1 MSAVQIETSRSANRL
16 CLDCTSLARAALSC
30 PALNLL
36 KTNYKT
42 ITEIASLKM
51 TMPHV
56 VEGAREQGRPSA
68 LVLCL
73 SVCGSAVLHSFSP
86 TLLLSQLVPAEAIDI
101 ITVLATEERKGV
113 DR

>member
-30 PALNLL
+30 LALNLL

-51 TMPHV
+51 TMPPV

-73 SVCGSAVLHSFSP
+73 SVCLWQRCTSFFLSHIAVISIS
-86 TLLLSQLVPAEAIDI
+86 SRRGD
-101 ITVLATEERKGV
+101 
-113 DR
+113 